1 MNPKDPQIAVTEP
14 EKQLEFTVFTSL
26 IPAVAG
32 IAAKGF
38 TAKNNVSRQPS
49 NSRRREG
56 TFKGPR
62 GIQAS
67 DRREVRHAILH
78 HLARRQGCSSVSLRG
93 VAADRRETGAAIE
106 LQPDQEK
113 VSQSHQLLRPAGGDR
128 RARPAADSSVAAGRS
143 RDKGRSGGSRESN
156 VPRSAEH
163 RGLQEGHRREPVH
176 AGR

>member
-1 MNPKDPQIAVTEP
+1 MNQKNPQIAVTEP
-14 EKQLEFTVFTSL
+14 EKQLEITVFASVMPVL
-26 IPAVAG
+26 AG
-32 IAAKGF
+32 IAAR
-38 TAKNNVSRQPS
+38 KNNVSRQPS

-78 HLARRQGCSSVSLRG
+78 HFTRWEGCSSVSLRG
-93 VAADRRETGAAIE
+93 MAADRREAGAVVE
-106 LQPDQEK
+106 FQPDQEE
-113 VSQSHQLLRPAGGDR
+113 VSQSHQLLRPTGGDR
-128 RARPAADSSVAAGRS
+128 RTGPSADPGVAARTGTDS
-143 RDKGRSGGSRESN
+143 GRSGRDRKFN
-156 VPRSAEH
+156 VPRSAEP

>member
-14 EKQLEFTVFTSL
+14 EKQLEFTVFASL

-32 IAAKGF
+32 IA
-38 TAKNNVSRQPS
+38 TKNNVSRQPS

-67 DRREVRHAILH
+67 DRREIRRPILH
-78 HLARRQGCSSVSLRG
+78 HLARWQGCSSVSLRG
-93 VAADRRETGAAIE
+93 VAADRREAGAVVKF
-106 LQPDQEK
+106 QPDQEK
-113 VSQSHQLLRPAGGDR
+113 VSESHELLRPGGGDR
-128 RARPAADSSVAAGRS
+128 WPGKTADSGAAAGFGK
-143 RDKGRSGGSRESN
+143 DPGRSGGCRQPD
-156 VPRSAEH
+156 VPGSAEH

-176 AGR
+176 G